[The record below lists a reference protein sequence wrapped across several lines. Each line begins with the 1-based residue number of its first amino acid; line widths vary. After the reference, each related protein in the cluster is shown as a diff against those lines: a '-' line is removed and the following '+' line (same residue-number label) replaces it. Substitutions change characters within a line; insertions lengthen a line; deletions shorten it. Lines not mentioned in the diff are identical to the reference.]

1 MALLRVTSPHLT
13 RPGNTGDVMLLVAL
27 AAVPG
32 LSMLTWFFGWGNLI
46 NVVWAII
53 VAMVAETC
61 VLLLRKRPLGFYLR
75 DYSAL
80 VTAVLLGLALPP
92 LAPWWLTLV
101 AVAFAVIVAK
111 HLYGGMGNNPFNPA
125 MVGYAL
131 VLVAFPVEMTSWLA
145 PRALQVEHALTFTET
160 VVAIFPFLST
170 LLGAGVIDG
179 FTMATPL
186 DAFKHKGDL
195 SAEDVW
201 VSNAILSP
209 ASWQAWQFVSLGYL
223 IGGVYLIYRRVLT
236 WHTPVS
242 MLASLALIATAF
254 WLLDPDSYASPEL
267 HLLGGATM
275 LGAFFI
281 ATDPVT
287 SCTSTKGK
295 LVFGA
300 GVGLLMYVIRTW
312 GNYPDA
318 VAFAVLL
325 MNFMAPFI
333 DYYTHPR
340 TYGHQKPGRSG
351 RTGG

>member
-1 MALLRVTSPHLT
+1 
-13 RPGNTGDVMLLVAL
+13 
-27 AAVPG
+27 
-32 LSMLTWFFGWGNLI
+32 
-46 NVVWAII
+46 
-53 VAMVAETC
+53 
-61 VLLLRKRPLGFYLR
+61 
-75 DYSAL
+75 
-80 VTAVLLGLALPP
+80 
-92 LAPWWLTLV
+92 
-101 AVAFAVIVAK
+101 
-111 HLYGGMGNNPFNPA
+111 MGQNPFNPA

-131 VLVAFPVEMTSWLA
+131 ALIAFPVEMTSWLA
-145 PRALQVEHALTFTET
+145 PRALQVEHALTFSET
-160 VVAIFPFLST
+160 LATIFPFLGS
-170 LLGAGVIDG
+170 LLSVELVDG

-195 SAEDVW
+195 SAADVW
-201 VSNAILSP
+201 AGNAILSP

-223 IGGVYLIYRRVLT
+223 VGGAYLIYRKIFT
-236 WHTPVS
+236 WHAPVS
-242 MLASLALIATAF
+242 LLLSLMAITTLF
-254 WLLDPDSYASPEL
+254 WLIDPNSFATPEL

-300 GVGLLMYVIRTW
+300 GVGLLIYIIRTW
-312 GNYPDA
+312 GSYPDA
-318 VAFAVLL
+318 IAFSVLL

-351 RTGG
+351 RTGA